1 MIKLENWSVRGD
13 SSPYVAPEQRT
24 LILRGE
30 VYGHPRFED
39 GEVIWTSPIVSVD
52 CRIIATKNSVYE
64 LGGVEQ
70 VFLRWCSEN
79 GHHIPIGDNPI
90 KWHTNIK

>member
-1 MIKLENWSVRGD
+1 MKLENWSVRGD
-13 SSPYVAPEQRT
+13 SSPYIPPEQRT

-39 GEVIWTSPIVSVD
+39 GEVIWTSPIVNVD
-52 CRIIATKNSVYE
+52 GRIVKTKNSEYE

-70 VFLRWCSEN
+70 DFLRWCSEN

-90 KWHTNIK
+90 KWKS